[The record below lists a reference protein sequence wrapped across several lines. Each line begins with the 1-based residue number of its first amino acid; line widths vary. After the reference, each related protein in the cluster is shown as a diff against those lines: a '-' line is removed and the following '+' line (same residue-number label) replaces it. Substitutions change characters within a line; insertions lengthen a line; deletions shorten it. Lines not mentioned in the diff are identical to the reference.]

1 MVVTSFLPNQAAC
14 DGLSRSFYG
23 LFDGH
28 NGARAAE
35 TAASR
40 LHTLLAAGELPPPP
54 LCLALTAEP
63 TCSLTHARVRSMSST
78 ALRCSAN

>member
-1 MVVTSFLPNQAAC
+1 MEDFHVVVTSFLPHQAAC

-40 LHTLLAAGELPPPP
+40 LHTLLAAGE
-54 LCLALTAEP
+54 
-63 TCSLTHARVRSMSST
+63 SRDTH
-78 ALRCSAN
+78 LHGLGL